1 MASCFEQEDSLFN
14 FVVRDGNGV
23 KGLVD
28 SGLSKVPD
36 QYIQPPNERIPEKMI
51 SNSPISII
59 DHQLHTPI
67 DISLLDGPSHDQ
79 VAEAIVKAAESF
91 GFFQVVN
98 HGVPVELL
106 ESLKESAHRFFEQ
119 PPEKKAVYRKGASPS
134 PFVKYGTSFVPDKE
148 KALEWKDFISMT
160 YTTDGDALNYWPNH
174 FKEGALEY
182 LKTASE
188 MVKKILEVLIGAFG
202 VIADESIVDLVDAL
216 TGSKMVNINFYPT
229 CPNPDLTIG
238 VGRHSDVGT
247 LTVLLQDGIGGLFVK
262 LEEVEEECGKQKKGG
277 AEEPQWME
285 ITPIPSA
292 LVINVGDTLQI
303 VSNGR
308 YKSAEHRVRTTS
320 TQSRVSIPLFSAPL
334 PTQKIGPL
342 PEVVDADGVA
352 RYRDFVFGDYLNNFF
367 GNTHEGKKALDFA
380 KIT

>member
-247 LTVLLQDGIGGLFVK
+247 LTVLLQDGIGGLYVK
-262 LEEVEEECGKQKKGG
+262 LEEDESGKQKKGG

-285 ITPIPSA
+285 IPPITGA
-292 LVINVGDTLQI
+292 LVVNVGDILQI
-303 VSNGR
+303 ISNGR

-320 TQSRVSIPLFSAPL
+320 RQSRVSVPLFTSPL
-334 PTQKIGPL
+334 PTHQIGPL
-342 PEVVDADGVA
+342 PQLVDTDGIA
-352 RYRDFVFGDYLNNFF
+352 RYRDLVCGDYLNNFF
-367 GNTHEGKKALDFA
+367 GNVHEGKKSLDFA
-380 KIT
+380 KITY

>member
-28 SGLSKVPD
+28 SGLSNVPD

-51 SNSPISII
+51 SNSPSII

-174 FKEGALEY
+174 FK
-182 LKTASE
+182 
-188 MVKKILEVLIGAFG
+188 
-202 VIADESIVDLVDAL
+202 
-216 TGSKMVNINFYPT
+216 
-229 CPNPDLTIG
+229 
-238 VGRHSDVGT
+238 
-247 LTVLLQDGIGGLFVK
+247 
-262 LEEVEEECGKQKKGG
+262 
-277 AEEPQWME
+277 
-285 ITPIPSA
+285 
-292 LVINVGDTLQI
+292 
-303 VSNGR
+303 
-308 YKSAEHRVRTTS
+308 
-320 TQSRVSIPLFSAPL
+320 
-334 PTQKIGPL
+334 
-342 PEVVDADGVA
+342 
-352 RYRDFVFGDYLNNFF
+352 
-367 GNTHEGKKALDFA
+367 
-380 KIT
+380 